1 MLKYCHQMKKTRGG
15 AMPGAGAKKKA
26 DPKVQI
32 NLHIEQSIV
41 DAIGDRGLVKEM
53 CYNLLYTF
61 KK

>member
-1 MLKYCHQMKKTRGG
+1 MARGG

-41 DAIGDRGLVKEM
+41 DAIGDRGKVKEM
-53 CYNLLYTF
+53 CYNLLNTF

>member
-1 MLKYCHQMKKTRGG
+1 MGLERIKMTRGG
-15 AMPGAGAKKKA
+15 ARQGSGAKKKA

-41 DAIGDRGLVKEM
+41 DAIGDRGRVKEM

>member
-1 MLKYCHQMKKTRGG
+1 MTHGG
-15 AMPGAGAKKKA
+15 KRQGSGAKKKA

-41 DAIGDRGLVKEM
+41 DAIGDRGRVKEM